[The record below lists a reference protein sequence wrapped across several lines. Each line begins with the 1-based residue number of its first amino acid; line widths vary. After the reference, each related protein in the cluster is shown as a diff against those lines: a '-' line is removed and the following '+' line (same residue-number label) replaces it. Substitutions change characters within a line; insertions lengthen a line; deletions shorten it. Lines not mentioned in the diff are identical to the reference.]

1 MILFQKESIV
11 NKEIPDRGSLIDI
24 IKVHHIDTI
33 QALRVGIN
41 IEHPFIGDL
50 KVTLTSPSGTA
61 VTLHNRAGG
70 NANDIKHTYEGKIVN
85 GFIGQSIEGEWK
97 LTVQDFAPR
106 DSGHLKS
113 WHLEMD
119 CAHGN
124 ASEIFIP
131 EGKDEWLVS
140 EQVCKQAGI
149 IEDVQVHVNIE
160 HPFINDIVAK
170 LKSPD
175 GQEFMLHNRQGGSA
189 DNINKTYG
197 MEVLGGLKGK
207 NTLGN
212 WALLVKDFAPRD
224 SGTLKAWKIA
234 FAFQQIDDL
243 TKVAGIS
250 ADKAALL
257 NSHGIH
263 SFNKLSTLGTA
274 GLRDLFAGLDGDHSY
289 DGINGILDAAK
300 AAA

>member
-11 NKEIPDRGSLIDI
+11 NQEIPDRGSLIDV
-24 IKVHHIDTI
+24 IKVHHPVHIKS
-33 QALRVGIN
+33 LRVGID

-70 NANDIKHTYEGKIVN
+70 NSDNIKQTYEGKVVA
-85 GFIGQSIEGEWK
+85 GFAGQSIEGDWTLK
-97 LTVQDFAPR
+97 VQDFAPR
-106 DSGHLKS
+106 DSGVLKS

-119 CAHGN
+119 CDHGQ

-131 EGKDEWLVS
+131 EGTDAWLVS
-140 EQVCKQAGI
+140 EQVCKLPGI
-149 IEDVQVHVNIE
+149 IEDVHVHVHIQ

-175 GQEFMLHNRQGGSA
+175 GEEFMLHNRQGGSA
-189 DNINKTYG
+189 DNIDKIYG

-207 NTLGN
+207 NTQGN
-212 WALLVKDFAPRD
+212 WALLVKDCAPRD

-234 FAFQQIDDL
+234 FSYQAINDL
-243 TKVAGIS
+243 STVVS
-250 ADKAALL
+250 TDHAALL

-263 SFNKLSTLGTA
+263 SYNKLSTLGTA
-274 GLRDLFAGLDGDHSY
+274 GLRDLLGGDHSY
-289 DGINGILDAAK
+289 DTLNGILDAAK